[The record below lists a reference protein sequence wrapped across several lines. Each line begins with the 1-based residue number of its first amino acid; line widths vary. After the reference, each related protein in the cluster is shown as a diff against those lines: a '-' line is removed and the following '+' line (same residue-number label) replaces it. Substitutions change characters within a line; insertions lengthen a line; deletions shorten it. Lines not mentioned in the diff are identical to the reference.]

1 MEWMTVKETSQLWNV
16 SGRRVQILCDT
27 GKVNGATRL
36 GNMWIIPRGT
46 PKPID
51 GRTKA
56 ARAKKQQES
65 D

>member
-46 PKPID
+46 SKPID

-56 ARAKKQQES
+56 AKAKKQQEN